1 MWGLLY
7 PLIVGGAKAIK
18 GIQDT
23 IENEEFK
30 QKYRHDDAGTYYD
43 NKMNLHDQKTGH
55 IVRYEK
61 DLKTGDVYVKD
72 CETGKRLR
80 NLTQNAVEAHYQEE
94 RQKFL
99 EGKTARTYVQ
109 YGKNEHRNDKCIGV
123 RYKDLKTGKLYVMR
137 TIDRYGYDEFFRKIM
152 LYPICTICLMDIET
166 GEFIRPADN
175 ALCYTEDY
183 KKEIMYEAIK
193 KENEKKKI
201 ALQKEYTHPSTY
213 DFIKYSSDLAN
224 SPGMELT
231 DEDNEYLLSKGRRL
245 I

>member
-7 PLIVGGAKAIK
+7 PLIIGGAKLIK
-18 GIQDT
+18 GVQDT

-43 NKMNLHDQKTGH
+43 NKMRLHDQKTGH

-72 CETGKRLR
+72 CENGQRLR

-109 YGKNEHRNDKCIGV
+109 YGKDDHHNDKCMGV
-123 RYKDLKTGKLYVMR
+123 RYKDLKTGKVSKQEVRLQSQTFNNFTWFEYNYMLIGR
-137 TIDRYGYDEFFRKIM
+137 PNKIII
-152 LYPICTICLMDIET
+152 YECPDI
-166 GEFIRPADN
+166 
-175 ALCYTEDY
+175 
-183 KKEIMYEAIK
+183 
-193 KENEKKKI
+193 
-201 ALQKEYTHPSTY
+201 H
-213 DFIKYSSDLAN
+213 
-224 SPGMELT
+224 
-231 DEDNEYLLSKGRRL
+231 RRVPQFNK
-245 I
+245 

>member
-7 PLIVGGAKAIK
+7 PLIVGGAKVIK

-43 NKMNLHDQKTGH
+43 NKMRLHDQKTGH

-72 CETGKRLR
+72 CENGQRLR

-109 YGKNEHRNDKCIGV
+109 YGKDEHRNDKCRGV
-123 RYKDLKTGKLYVMR
+123 RYKDLKTGKLYVVR
-137 TIDRYGYDEFFRKIM
+137 EIESYSSFYKKQV
-152 LYPICTICLMDIET
+152 YPIGVTFLMDVIT
-166 GEFIRPADN
+166 GEFVRPIDLSLN
-175 ALCYTEDY
+175 LSDEKLKMQY
-183 KKEIMYEAIK
+183 EIMA
-193 KENEKKKI
+193 KEYEKKKI
-201 ALQKEYTHPSTY
+201 QIEKDKNDPFWCDKT
-213 DFIKYSSDLAN
+213 FYSSSLCN
-224 SPGMELT
+224 PYGTGGYELS
-231 DEDNEYLLSKGRRL
+231 DEHNDFYTKQGRRL

>member
-1 MWGLLY
+1 MWGLFY
-7 PLIVGGAKAIK
+7 AMLIGGARAVK
-18 GIQDT
+18 GVQDM

-99 EGKTARTYVQ
+99 EGKTARTYVK
-109 YGKNEHRNDKCIGV
+109 YGDDEHRNDKCKGV
-123 RYKDLKTGKLYVMR
+123 RYKDLRTGKLYVMR
-137 TIDRYGYDEFFRKIM
+137 TIDRYGFDEFMHKIM
-152 LYPICTICLMDIET
+152 LYPICTICLMDVET

-175 ALCYTEDY
+175 VLCYTEDY

-201 ALQKEYTHPSTY
+201 ALQKEYTRPSTY